1 MYNSRLWVISP
12 RTLKILFHC
21 LLTFTADILVVYAL
35 WIFCFV
41 LLTVLFLRKLSFRI
55 QSFVENWREGCGRKM
70 RMGLSLLRFL
80 LWLGTMFCFV
90 LFFSSPNYVSVPSTV
105 QDLVALKES
114 TISRVCLP
122 LLLHLLTFFP
132 PPILKISFAFL
143 SVKHSFWREVN
154 TK

>member
-41 LLTVLFLRKLSFRI
+41 PSHCVISEKAVLQNSKFCGKLEGRLWQKNEDRAFSAQISTLIGYHVLF
-55 QSFVENWREGCGRKM
+55 C
-70 RMGLSLLRFL
+70 
-80 LWLGTMFCFV
+80 
-90 LFFSSPNYVSVPSTV
+90 FFSSPNYVSVPSTV
-105 QDLVALKES
+105 QDLAALKES

-122 LLLHLLTFFP
+122 LLLHLFTFFP

-143 SVKHSFWREVN
+143 PVKHGFWREVN